1 MSKAIT
7 MADLEAINFPYYYN
21 LVKEGKMKAKEVY
34 DLLFNGNDRRY
45 SRYKNV
51 MEGKQATSQKRKEY
65 MKEYY
70 ENNKDKKKDYQKER
84 YENNKE
90 AVLNK
95 QKEYREANKDK
106 RKEYN
111 KEQYE
116 SNKEYYKNK
125 NKERYESNK
134 EYWKERYESKAQQEI
149 DRIKHNYTNLL
160 YPHCGTQYGIIY
172 KVQNVKN
179 GKTYIGQTTKSFD
192 LRYDGDFFTN
202 KFKEIK
208 NEELKADFYQDL
220 EMFGVG
226 AFMVQE
232 VLDVAFSPMELDEKE
247 VYWIDY
253 YKAYEEGYNSN
264 RGFYNGRTTV
274 YNKWIEEH
282 PEYEEYKN
290 IFGVYL
296 LEDKEE

>member
-1 MSKAIT
+1 ME
-7 MADLEAINFPYYYN
+7 DLEAINFPYYYN
-21 LVKEGKMKAKEVY
+21 LVKEGKMKRGEAA
-34 DLLFNGNDRRY
+34 DLLFGKKSNRY
-45 SRYKNV
+45 NKYDRYKRFL
-51 MEGKQATSQKRKEY
+51 EGKPTRTEAMKRRDKKREGKAERKGYKKERY
-65 MKEYY
+65 EANKETILNQQKEYY
-70 ENNKDKKKDYQKER
+70 EANKETILNRLKER
-84 YENNKE
+84 YEAK
-90 AVLNK
+90 V
-95 QKEYREANKDK
+95 
-106 RKEYN
+106 
-111 KEQYE
+111 
-116 SNKEYYKNK
+116 
-125 NKERYESNK
+125 
-134 EYWKERYESKAQQEI
+134 QQEI

-172 KVQNVKN
+172 KVQNIKN
-179 GKTYIGQTTKSFD
+179 GKTYIGQTTKSFN

-202 KFKEIK
+202 KMKEVK

-220 EMFGVG
+220 ETFGVG

-232 VLDVAFSPMELDEKE
+232 VIDVAFSPMELDEKE

-274 YNKWIEEH
+274 YDKWIEEH

-296 LEDKEE
+296 LEE

>member
-1 MSKAIT
+1 MAIT
-7 MADLEAINFPYYYN
+7 MNDLEAINFPYYYN
-21 LVKEGKMKAKEVY
+21 LVKEGKMKAGEVK
-34 DLLFNGNDRRY
+34 DLLFNGNHKKY
-45 SRYKNV
+45 CRYKNI
-51 MEGKQATSQKRKEY
+51 MEGKQATPQKLLDKNNKSMKKRYENNKEHYKEY

-70 ENNKDKKKDYQKER
+70 KECVKK
-84 YENNKE
+84 
-90 AVLNK
+90 
-95 QKEYREANKDK
+95 YREVKI
-106 RKEYN
+106 
-111 KEQYE
+111 
-116 SNKEYYKNK
+116 
-125 NKERYESNK
+125 
-134 EYWKERYESKAQQEI
+134 QQEI

-160 YPHCGTQYGIIY
+160 YPHCGIQYGIIY

-179 GKTYIGQTTKSFD
+179 KKTYIGQTTKSFD
-192 LRYDGDFFTN
+192 LRYDGDFFKN
-202 KFKEIK
+202 KFKDIK

-232 VLDVAFSPMELDEKE
+232 VIDVAFSPMELDEKE

-253 YKAYEEGYNSN
+253 YKAYGEGYNSN

-274 YNKWIEEH
+274 YDKWIEEH

-296 LEDKEE
+296 LEE

>member
-1 MSKAIT
+1 MAIT
-7 MADLEAINFPYYYN
+7 MEDLEAINFPYYYN

-34 DLLFNGNDRRY
+34 DLLFNGNHRKY
-45 SRYKNV
+45 GRYKNV
-51 MEGKQATSQKRKEY
+51 MEGKQAISQKTL
-65 MKEYY
+65 
-70 ENNKDKKKDYQKER
+70 DKMKER
-84 YENNKE
+84 YEANKDKYKEHMKKHYKNNKE
-90 AVLNK
+90 HYKEKNK
-95 QKEYREANKDK
+95 KYREANKDK
-106 RKEYN
+106 IKEYMKEHYEAN
-111 KEQYE
+111 KD
-116 SNKEYYKNK
+116 
-125 NKERYESNK
+125 
-134 EYWKERYESKAQQEI
+134 YWKERNNNKAQQEI

-179 GKTYIGQTTKSFD
+179 GKTYIGQTTKSFN

-202 KFKEIK
+202 KFKDIK

-232 VLDVAFSPMELDEKE
+232 VIDVGFSPMELDEKE

-274 YNKWIEEH
+274 YDKWIEEH

-296 LEDKEE
+296 LEDKEDIEG